1 MKNLIVLI
9 LIFYPFTLFG
19 QEQTRTNTFSD
30 LPLTPEEKTL
40 IDETLST
47 NQPSQQQIGANES
60 AIELSE
66 IITFSEH
73 PNGTRITNQYTDI
86 GIVFGGSEPFITGD
100 GANPTSPVLS
110 GSPLFEGD
118 ITGTFV
124 IPGTEIPT
132 VVESFTLDAG
142 YFNELN
148 STRIEWFNPDGEK
161 LGQVTNS
168 IFGIERFTITGG
180 NIASWKIGIIA
191 TETAGYAIDNVS
203 FTPVGP
209 SIVFREKGDDSWFF
223 GDDEIPGFD
232 HVGFHIDDKVY
243 ESHPGYEEGTYYTEA
258 GDTIFVNDVNGVQ
271 SEFSREAF
279 IFDSMVEGVTPVEDV
294 QEIPVNRESATA
306 MLSAINTLSNTS
318 FQFIDYGS
326 IEGIQQT
333 LLPDA
338 QKGGDNS
345 FTCVGMVEWAAE
357 QAGINDGQGFIRD
370 DFESFS
376 VPGIG
381 ELPALSPQLMYYAMQ
396 NQQTINNINQWLQG
410 LFDPVDFLLVDP
422 LGRRLGFTAELGEVN
437 EIPNALFTGDGA
449 VELFF
454 IPSPVPGPYTVIL
467 KGLESEAMAGI
478 TDAESAIGFQGFLS
492 EGEEVERELY
502 VQPKPG
508 TGGDVDGNG
517 NVDDDDVLALTN
529 KLGTFPAT
537 LVDAGDLDGDGV
549 YTDSDVSLLIALLNV
564 LDDDDDSGD
573 LLKPEGLRG
582 AVYSDTA
589 GEIFWTRAAASQS
602 VVEYEIYRNGDLVA
616 TRDGTSYFDNT
627 LMPNMEYRYHI
638 VAIDVDGNRSEPSN
652 EAVIVTT
659 SDLTDLKKPSGLV
672 GTVYSSTSGEIFWK
686 RATPEE
692 SIVKYDI
699 YRDGELVDT
708 RDALSYYDDSL
719 TDGNRYTYYVVAID
733 INGRRSEPSDL
744 IVLDTTRNVNRPEM
758 PTGLTGA
765 VYSSTAIEIF
775 WDRAPVSESV
785 THYEIFQNGELVATR
800 DGTSFFTEGLDSDTR
815 YTFTVVAIDSNGQ
828 RSKPSNSVTL
838 VTIR

>member
-9 LIFYPFTLFG
+9 LIFYPFSLFG
-19 QEQTRTNTFSD
+19 QEQTRTNTYSD
-30 LPLTPEEKTL
+30 LPLTPEDLKQISENLNTFQ
-40 IDETLST
+40 T
-47 NQPSQQQIGANES
+47 NQQPLSANVESVTEQSQN
-60 AIELSE
+60 
-66 IITFSEH
+66 ITFSEFSS
-73 PNGTRITNQYTDI
+73 GTRITDQYADI
-86 GIVFGGSEPFITGD
+86 GIVFGGSEPFITSD
-100 GANPTSPVLS
+100 GSNPTSPVLS

-118 ITGTFV
+118 ITGKFV
-124 IPGTEIPT
+124 IPGTDTPT
-132 VVESFTLDAG
+132 IVESFTLDAG

-148 STRIEWFNPDGEK
+148 STRIEWFDPAGEK
-161 LGQVTNS
+161 LGQMTNS
-168 IFGIERFTITGG
+168 ILGIERFNITGG

-209 SIVFREKGDDSWFF
+209 SIVFRENGDNSWFF
-223 GDDEIPGFD
+223 GDGEIPGFD

-243 ESHPGYEEGTYYTEA
+243 ESHPGYDEGTYYTEA
-258 GDTIFVNDVNGVQ
+258 GDTIFVNDIDGVQ

-279 IFDSMVEGVTPVEDV
+279 IFDSMVEGSTPVEDV

-306 MLSAINTLSNTS
+306 MLSAINTLSNAS

-357 QAGINDGQGFIRD
+357 QAGINNGQGFIRD

-381 ELPALSPQLMYYAMQ
+381 EVPALSPQLMYYSMK

-422 LGRRLGFTAELGEVN
+422 LGRRLGFTAELGDVN

-449 VELFF
+449 VEMFF
-454 IPSPVPGPYTVIL
+454 IPSPIPGTYTVTL
-467 KGLESEAMAGI
+467 KGLGTGALAGI
-478 TDAESAIGFQGFLS
+478 TDSESAIGFQGFLS

-529 KLGTFPAT
+529 KLGTFTAS

-549 YTDSDVSLLIALLNV
+549 YTDNDVSLLIALLNV
-564 LDDDDDSGD
+564 LDDDSGD
-573 LLKPEGLRG
+573 VLTPEGLRG
-582 AVYSDTA
+582 AVYSETA
-589 GEIFWTRAAASQS
+589 GEIFWTRAAASQLI
-602 VVEYEIYRNGDLVA
+602 VEYEIYRNGDLVA
-616 TRDGTSYFDNT
+616 LRDGTSYYDNT
-627 LMPNMEYRYHI
+627 LLPNMEYRYHI
-638 VAIDVDGNRSEPSN
+638 VAIDVNGNRSAPSN
-652 EAVIVTT
+652 EAIIVTT
-659 SDLTDLKKPSGLV
+659 SDLTDLEKPSGLK
-672 GTVYSSTSGEIFWK
+672 GSVYSSTAGEIFWE
-686 RATPEE
+686 RSMGEE
-692 SIVKYDI
+692 LIVKYDI

-708 RDALSYYDDSL
+708 LDALSYYDNSL
-719 TDGNRYTYYVVAID
+719 TEGNRYAYYIIAID
-733 INGRRSEPSDL
+733 SNGRRSEPSDL
-744 IVLDTTRNVNRPEM
+744 VVLDTTRDINRPGK
-758 PTGLTGA
+758 PSGLTGA
-765 VYSSTAIEIF
+765 VYSSTAVEIF
-775 WDRAPVSESV
+775 WDRAPANDSV
-785 THYEIFQNGELVATR
+785 VHYEIFQNGELVATR
-800 DGTSFFTEGLDSDTR
+800 DGTSFFTENLDKDSR
-815 YTFTVVAIDSNGQ
+815 YSFTVVAIDSNGQ
-828 RSKPSNSVTL
+828 RSESSSSVTL
-838 VTIR
+838 ITLP